1 MYPKFDILGC
11 KGMTKT
17 FHFIGEQTN
26 MVHTLKT
33 RLWHVP
39 LTNSRD
45 LERQKGA
52 ETFPGM
58 LEAWWLTRAAEPPAR
73 AVTIGAAVELSS
85 ATS

>member
-33 RLWHVP
+33 RFWHVP
-39 LTNSRD
+39 LTNSRN
-45 LERQKGA
+45 LERQLAGCRDLSWDAGSLVANPSSGA
-52 ETFPGM
+52 TCQGGDN
-58 LEAWWLTRAAEPPAR
+58 RGGR
-73 AVTIGAAVELSS
+73 
-85 ATS
+85 